1 MEEKKAVIFDIGRF
15 RNTDGPGIRT
25 ILFFKGCPLRCQ
37 WCSNP
42 FGLSAK
48 RQLVVNP
55 ARCTGCGACVA
66 ACQRGVNVLP
76 VPGEPVQVDFQA
88 CALCGDCIV
97 PCIAGARMIS
107 GKVYTPRELCREAAK
122 DAAFYRRGGG
132 GVTVSGG
139 EVLAQWEA
147 VAETLRLCRGQNL
160 NTCMETS
167 AFGPW
172 EHLWA
177 MAQYC
182 HTVFVDLKHMDSA
195 KHKALTGVPNERILE
210 NIRRLCEEL
219 PKRRGKVIVR
229 MPLVPGYNDEE
240 EELLAAAKFVA
251 SLPNRPEL
259 NLLPYHNLGESK
271 YEMIGLDY
279 ALSSVE
285 SRKGKDPRLLE
296 IQALCQKH
304 APENRVSL
312 GGDAIALSP

>member
-1 MEEKKAVIFDIGRF
+1 M
-15 RNTDGPGIRT
+15 
-25 ILFFKGCPLRCQ
+25 
-37 WCSNP
+37 
-42 FGLSAK
+42 
-48 RQLVVNP
+48 
-55 ARCTGCGACVA
+55 
-66 ACQRGVNVLP
+66 
-76 VPGEPVQVDFQA
+76 DFQA

-279 ALSSVE
+279 ALGSVE

-296 IQALCQKH
+296 IQALCQKAGPRKPGQFRGRRH
-304 APENRVSL
+304 SIVAIRETPLLGMGVFLKKDLWSAAFFVGSVTGFFCKKWLTSRGLCSNINERLNGRSL
-312 GGDAIALSP
+312 R